1 MIIIGIET
9 SCDDTSIA
17 IIKNG
22 KVLAN
27 VTSSST
33 RVHEQYGGI
42 VPELA
47 ARKHCTNIDK
57 VFQHAIKIA
66 KIKPN
71 DVDYV
76 AYTSEPGLIG
86 SLHVGKVF
94 AKQLAALL
102 GVKIIQVNHLLAHI
116 FSYFLD
122 HDIKNLKFPF
132 LSVVVSGGHTF
143 IAINYSV
150 NKYRILNSSIDDACG
165 ETLDKIGRLL
175 KLPYPGG
182 ISIDKIYN
190 SKKVFDLI
198 KHSTA
203 DKEFSFSGL
212 KTAVSNLI
220 NNLRQKKKKI
230 DTIGIA
236 SSSLKWIID
245 DLEIKIKY
253 YLNKYPKTKMILF
266 GGGVSA
272 NSLLRK
278 TFTKWRNTKF
288 LFPTMQYTNDN
299 AAMVALWAFLLL
311 KYRGKEC

>member
-33 RVHEQYGGI
+33 KVHEQYGGI

-71 DVDYV
+71 DIDYV

-122 HDIKNLKFPF
+122 HDIKDLKFPF

-198 KHSTA
+198 KHSIA

-230 DTIGIA
+230 DTVGIA
-236 SSSLKWIID
+236 SSSLK
-245 DLEIKIKY
+245 
-253 YLNKYPKTKMILF
+253 
-266 GGGVSA
+266 
-272 NSLLRK
+272 
-278 TFTKWRNTKF
+278 
-288 LFPTMQYTNDN
+288 
-299 AAMVALWAFLLL
+299 
-311 KYRGKEC
+311 